1 MGIINRWRE
10 RLTAARAALLPSS
23 LLDPERMAFSAEI
36 PGAGGQPLWKIDVQ
50 VMTAPQGDGERTR
63 LRAHLQTN
71 FASALRPALTAAA
84 RNERPA
90 IRSDSNAL
98 TRSER
103 VGQLAQRA
111 ATRALQIP
119 LLRALAEPLLQHDFN
134 TWIELQASSAS
145 LDQGA
150 RDLMPAREQLARMG
164 IQPRAP
170 ESGDGPIADSWA
182 GQAGGAFAQ
191 VSLLQ
196 LDKRHLPPRLA
207 RSLGDKPF
215 QLAAAIVNVVEQKT

>member
-1 MGIINRWRE
+1 
-10 RLTAARAALLPSS
+10 
-23 LLDPERMAFSAEI
+23 MAFSAEI
-36 PGAGGQPLWKIDVQ
+36 PGAGGQPLWKLDVQ
-50 VMTAPQGDGERTR
+50 IMTAPQGDGERTR

-71 FASALRPALTAAA
+71 FASALRPALAAAA

-90 IRSDSNAL
+90 IRSDDQAL

-103 VGQLAQRA
+103 VGLLAQRA
-111 ATRALQIP
+111 ASRALQVP

-170 ESGDGPIADSWA
+170 SGDGPIADSWA
-182 GQAGGAFAQ
+182 GETAGGFAQ
-191 VSLLQ
+191 VSVLQ

-215 QLAAAIVNVVEQKT
+215 QLAAAIVNVVELPKC